1 MKQMKRIIGHWTGGL
16 GFASEKDLEHYHRLV
31 QADGSIAFGTEEI
44 ADNIV
49 TSDGDYAAHTL
60 NLNTASIGVALCGMA
75 GAKER
80 PFLAGHAP
88 INENQ
93 FKRFCRLIAEL
104 CIEYGIPVT
113 PETVLTHAE
122 VEPNLGVK
130 QRGKWDITRLPWR
143 SDIKGARAVG
153 DHMRELVS
161 GYVGDDV
168 TPTEYHPVLRFGAR
182 GAHVSAL
189 QEDLAGLG
197 YFSGRRDGKFG
208 QLTRAALLAFQ
219 ADNGLTTDA
228 VAGPA
233 TWSTLSTAPKR
244 KARDITEKDLEG
256 SPGAVQDTKLTNL
269 AGNLIGFGSIGALA
283 SQVKEASDAIETTH
297 GGLVRIAAILGD
309 NWFLVSACALAIFG
323 WVGLRAITIRARERQ
338 VSDARENRNLA
349 A

>member
-1 MKQMKRIIGHWTGGL
+1 MKQMKRIIAHWTGGL
-16 GFASEKDLEHYHRLV
+16 GLAASKDLKHYHRLV
-31 QADGSIAFGTEEI
+31 QSDASVVFGTEEI

-60 NLNTASIGVALCGMA
+60 NINTASIGVALCGMA
-75 GAKER
+75 GAMER
-80 PFLAGHAP
+80 PFLAGHVP
-88 INENQ
+88 INEKQ

-104 CIEYGIPVT
+104 CIEYSIPVT

-153 DHMRELVS
+153 DYMRELVA

-168 TPTEYHPVLRFGAR
+168 TPTHYHPVLRFGAR

-233 TWSTLSTAPKR
+233 TWSTLATAPKR
-244 KARDITEKDLEG
+244 KSRDVSEGDLES
-256 SPGAVQDTKLTNL
+256 SPGAIKDRSLSNF
-269 AGNLIGFGSIGALA
+269 AGNLLGAGSLGAIA
-283 SQVKEASDAIETTH
+283 TQVKETSQAIEKTH
-297 GGLVRIAAILGD
+297 EGVSRLSALVGD
-309 NWFLVSACALAIFG
+309 NWPLLIAFAICAAG
-323 WVGLRAITIRARERQ
+323 WVALRLINKRARDRQ